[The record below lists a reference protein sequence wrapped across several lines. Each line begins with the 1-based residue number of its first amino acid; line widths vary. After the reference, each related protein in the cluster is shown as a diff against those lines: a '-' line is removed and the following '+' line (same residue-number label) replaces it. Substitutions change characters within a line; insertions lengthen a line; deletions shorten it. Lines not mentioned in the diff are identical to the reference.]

1 MQNSE
6 IQLQVYL
13 NIVIINKMK
22 NGYTLVELLVVIVAF
37 AVISIVASETIILT
51 LRGTYKADA
60 ISKVR
65 QNVDYAMS
73 SMERQI
79 RGAQS
84 ITSLCDNKA
93 YPQIDFIDQNSNPVS
108 FACVNINQTGQDS
121 SISSSSGTITANNL
135 TISQCSFTCLQSSGG
150 SPPSVLISITAKDTS
165 GQNAAVSAE
174 TQVTLRSY

>member
-1 MQNSE
+1 MTKN
-6 IQLQVYL
+6 
-13 NIVIINKMK
+13 
-22 NGYTLVELLVVIVAF
+22 NGYTLIELLVVIVAF

-73 SMERQI
+73 SMERQL

-84 ITSLCDNKA
+84 ISSLCDNRA
-93 YPQIDFIDQNSNPVS
+93 YPQIDFIDQNSNSVS
-108 FACVNINQTGQDS
+108 FKCNNINQTGQDS
-121 SISSSSGTITANNL
+121 FISSTSGTLTGNNL
-135 TISQCSFTCLQSSGG
+135 TISNCSFTCLPGGGG
-150 SPPSVLISITAKDTS
+150 SPPSILINITAKDTA